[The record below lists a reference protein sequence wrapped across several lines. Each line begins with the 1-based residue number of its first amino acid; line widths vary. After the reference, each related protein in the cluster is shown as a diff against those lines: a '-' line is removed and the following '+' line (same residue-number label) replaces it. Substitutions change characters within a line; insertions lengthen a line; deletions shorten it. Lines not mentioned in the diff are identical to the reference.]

1 MALSKNILDKT
12 KKAIPSIEKVS
23 IELLIES
30 YNLIILKK
38 EYDLDWEE
46 EQFSAYLISQMNKQ
60 PLTKKYHLHIDIEK
74 KLLDE
79 NNLPLAENNPKYL
92 PRIDISIA
100 SWLFEEN
107 EKLKYFF
114 EAKNLCENNWNKSC
128 GSVVNAYKYQ
138 KRYITTG
145 IENFRI
151 ARYYNGAI
159 IGYILQGNIVNIITK
174 LNYRLLTDTNTIQE
188 IRNLVFILDYNDVY
202 NSKHI
207 TPLDKHIEIKHLFLK
222 F

>member
-1 MALSKNILDKT
+1 MALSKDILDKT

-46 EQFSAYLISQMNKQ
+46 EQFSAHLISQMNKQ
-60 PLTKKYHLHIDIEK
+60 LLTKKYHLHIDIEK

-114 EAKNLCENNWNKSC
+114 EAKNLCENNWNKSY
-128 GSVVNAYKYQ
+128 GSVVNASKYQ

-159 IGYILQGNIVNIITK
+159 IGYVLQGNIVNIISK
-174 LNYRLLTDTNTIQE
+174 LNARLLSDVNTIQE
-188 IRNLVFILDYNDVY
+188 IRNLVFILDYNDIY

-207 TPLDKHIEIKHLFLK
+207 TPLGKDIEIKHLFLK
-222 F
+222 L